1 MESQTFHTARLIG
14 VTFDGRNSSCGV
26 IRRYHLDLACC
37 ELKDPKEKR
46 QTGHRVL
53 ARAGTASPCAH
64 TKAGTLYTP
73 TIVMSRHDPSS
84 GEKGLLYSPFGDIS
98 DMPVRMFAALGGARR
113 RCSTLARLPWMT
125 PVERMRQ
132 IGQAVGPWHQKQ
144 CLWPR
149 GRQVRFSETGA
160 AGHAVSCSKLCMA
173 ARLSA
178 AVGRTA
184 CCDIMCDCQCAQVS
198 RISTEAAL
206 DVLCACPTQPTRGQ
220 LSGDCRADDTGGRAN
235 GTFSLWTLR

>member
-1 MESQTFHTARLIG
+1 
-14 VTFDGRNSSCGV
+14 
-26 IRRYHLDLACC
+26 
-37 ELKDPKEKR
+37 
-46 QTGHRVL
+46 
-53 ARAGTASPCAH
+53 
-64 TKAGTLYTP
+64 
-73 TIVMSRHDPSS
+73 
-84 GEKGLLYSPFGDIS
+84 
-98 DMPVRMFAALGGARR
+98 
-113 RCSTLARLPWMT
+113 
-125 PVERMRQ
+125 MRQ

-184 CCDIMCDCQCAQVS
+184 CCDIMCDCRCAQVS

-206 DVLCACPTQPTRGQ
+206 DVLCACPTWPSRGR
-220 LSGDCRADDTGGRAN
+220 LSGGCHADDTGGRAN
-235 GTFSLWTLR
+235 GTWLFGRSTTCLDSVRALDWQRGLVRCAAHCLCPADLCSGLRAAVMLRCGWRLPKRLWRQN

>member
-1 MESQTFHTARLIG
+1 MRNGPRLNGGTRRNLVRAALQTAPPTSVVSGSGRYTGARDQVCQLIFSPP
-14 VTFDGRNSSCGV
+14 V
-26 IRRYHLDLACC
+26 H
-37 ELKDPKEKR
+37 
-46 QTGHRVL
+46 VL
-53 ARAGTASPCAH
+53 P
-64 TKAGTLYTP
+64 
-73 TIVMSRHDPSS
+73 
-84 GEKGLLYSPFGDIS
+84 PFGDIS

-113 RCSTLARLPWMT
+113 RCSTLARIPWMS

-132 IGQAVGPWHQKQ
+132 LGQAVGPWHPKQ

-149 GRQVRFSETGA
+149 GRQVRFSGTGA

>member
-1 MESQTFHTARLIG
+1 MLSNARGSLSYYPLFG
-14 VTFDGRNSSCGV
+14 EFRN
-26 IRRYHLDLACC
+26 
-37 ELKDPKEKR
+37 K
-46 QTGHRVL
+46 
-53 ARAGTASPCAH
+53 
-64 TKAGTLYTP
+64 
-73 TIVMSRHDPSS
+73 
-84 GEKGLLYSPFGDIS
+84 
-98 DMPVRMFAALGGARR
+98 PVRMFAAVGGPRR
-113 RCSTLARLPWMT
+113 RCSEHGIVPWMS
-125 PVERMRQ
+125 PVERMRS
-132 IGQAVGPWHQKQ
+132 IGQAVGPWHPKQ

-184 CCDIMCDCQCAQVS
+184 CYDIMCEYRCAQVS
-198 RISTEAAL
+198 RISTDAAL

-235 GTFSLWTLR
+235 GTCSLWTLR